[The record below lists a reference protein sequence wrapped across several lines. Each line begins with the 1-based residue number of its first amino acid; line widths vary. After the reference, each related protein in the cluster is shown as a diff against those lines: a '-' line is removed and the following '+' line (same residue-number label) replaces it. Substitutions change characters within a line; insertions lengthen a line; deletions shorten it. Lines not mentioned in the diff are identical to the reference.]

1 MTLLRPEPPPELI
14 GEFAV
19 APGVGTGMTK
29 NQKWILVLA
38 ALAAFMTALDA
49 LVVTTALSTI
59 KRDLG
64 ASVEELEW
72 TVNAYNLSF
81 AVLLMTAAALG
92 DRFGRRRLFATGIG
106 LFVLASAACALAP
119 SVGALIAAR
128 ALQGVG
134 AAMVTTLALALVSA
148 AFTPQTRGAA
158 LGIFFA
164 VNGLAVAGGPLVG
177 GAVTEGISWQWIFW
191 LNVPIG
197 IALIPLVLR
206 RIPESHGPDSR
217 VDLPGVALVSGG
229 VLGIVWALVRGN
241 DAGWASAE
249 VLGAFALGIALLLAF
264 VAVELRSRAPML
276 PMRFFRSR
284 AFSAGN
290 AAIFCAVGGLF
301 CAVFFMSQFL
311 QTVLGYGPLGAGLR
325 LLPWTATLFFVAPVA
340 GKLVDRFGERPFL
353 VLGPLLQAAGMGWI
367 ALIAEAGM
375 SYGELIPPLIVAGV
389 GISMSFPAAQ
399 NSVVSSVPP
408 EAIGKA
414 AGVNSTMRE
423 LGGVLGIA
431 LGVAAFAGVGG
442 YASPADFSD
451 GFVAAMLVTTG
462 LSLLAALAGA
472 YLPRLPVPALA
483 SGSGSANAAPAAAAE
498 R

>member
-1 MTLLRPEPPPELI
+1 MTSQQR
-14 GEFAV
+14 
-19 APGVGTGMTK
+19 
-29 NQKWILVLA
+29 WILVLG
-38 ALAAFMTALDA
+38 ALAAFMTALDT

-59 KRDLG
+59 RRDLG
-64 ASVEELEW
+64 ASVDQLEW

-92 DRFGRRRLFATGIG
+92 DRFGRRRLFAAGIG

-128 ALQGVG
+128 AVQGVG
-134 AAMVTTLALALVSA
+134 AATVTTLALALVGG
-148 AFTPQTRGAA
+148 AFSPERRGSA

-177 GAVTEGISWQWIFW
+177 GAVTEGIAWQWIFW

-197 IALIPLVLR
+197 LVVLPLVLA
-206 RIPESHGPDSR
+206 RIPESRGPDAG
-217 VDLPGVALVSGG
+217 VDLPGLALVSGG
-229 VLGIVWALVRGN
+229 VLGVVWALVRGST
-241 DAGWASAE
+241 AGWASAE
-249 VLGAFALGIALLLAF
+249 VLGALLGGLALLAAF
-264 VAVELRSRAPML
+264 VGWELRARAPML
-276 PMRFFRSR
+276 PMRFFASR

-290 AAIFCAVGGLF
+290 ASIFCAVGSLF

-311 QTVLGYGPLGAGLR
+311 QAGLGFGPLGAGVR

-353 VLGPLLQAAGMGWI
+353 VAGPLLQAAGLAWI
-367 ALIAEAGM
+367 ALIADAGM
-375 SYGELIPPLIVAGV
+375 HYVQLIAPLMLAGV

-399 NSVVSSVPP
+399 NSVVGSVPP

-414 AGVNSTMRE
+414 AGTNSTMRE

-431 LGVAAFAGVGG
+431 LGVAAFAGSGS
-442 YASPADFSD
+442 YASPASFSD
-451 GFVAAMLVTTG
+451 GFVAAMGVAAG

-472 YLPRLPVPALA
+472 ALPARLSAGAPTPAPEGA
-483 SGSGSANAAPAAAAE
+483 